1 MIFKVKFCSIV
12 IFILINTTSLSQRI
26 MALKLTYA
34 PMNINKMKFKL
45 VRNLPF
51 MLRLNRIYNQS
62 HQ

>member
-12 IFILINTTSLSQRI
+12 IFILMNTTPLSQRI

-34 PMNINKMKFKL
+34 PMNINKIKFKL